1 MPLLSQWIKKTME
14 NVSFPIVF
22 LAQREGFEPPE
33 TLVSTVFKTAA
44 IDHSTISAYIELY
57 GQNYPTAILLYFS
70 NNKMSNVFA
79 THKKKVF
86 EKPSTPLAISSAT
99 IDKTPE
105 NMIKYTKGDF
115 YGDFYSIP
123 AFLLSSRRRAV
134 T

>member
-1 MPLLSQWIKKTME
+1 VAFALS
-14 NVSFPIVF
+14 SSAPPI
-22 LAQREGFEPPE
+22 
-33 TLVSTVFKTAA
+33 
-44 IDHSTISAYIELY
+44 STISAYIELY
-57 GQNYPTAILLYFS
+57 RQNYPTAILLYFS

-86 EKPSTPLAISSAT
+86 EKPSTILAISSAT